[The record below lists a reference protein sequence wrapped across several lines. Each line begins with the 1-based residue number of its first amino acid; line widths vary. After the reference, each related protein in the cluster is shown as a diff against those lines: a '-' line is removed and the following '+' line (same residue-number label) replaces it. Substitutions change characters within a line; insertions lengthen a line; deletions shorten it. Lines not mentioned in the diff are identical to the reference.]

1 MRSGI
6 MLQRTEDL
14 WPRGE
19 PPSTALCDEDA
30 RLALLA
36 AHGASAL
43 VEDPELNA
51 IVSLAAKAC
60 DAPLAA
66 ITIIE
71 RDHQLFLARLGLA
84 QEETPRPI
92 SFCAHA
98 MLGSESMVIPDA
110 TLDDRFH
117 DNPLVTAS
125 PHIRFYAGYPLIS
138 AEGAPLGA
146 LCIIDT
152 KPRPAGLTELQRETL
167 AVLGAAVM
175 RRLGQR
181 RLNLEAKNE
190 IDQREAQLRRMID
203 SVPDIAFSA
212 DADGTFDYFNARWE
226 ELTGQPPPA
235 LATDWQ
241 PFVHAEDFAA
251 SLERWNTAVRNV
263 TPFEDQWRLRMADG
277 SWRWVL
283 SRVVPAVTKAGAAR
297 WFGVLTDID
306 AVHREKQAKDLLAAE
321 LSHRIKN
328 IFAVISGI
336 ISIRARGR
344 PELFEF
350 ASDLGTAIRALGTA
364 HDYVRPVEG
373 RSSDCLQ
380 GLLRDLLAPYDHGN
394 SGHVTVTGADIEI
407 GPQAATPLA
416 LIFHELATNSAKY
429 GALASDRGTVAVE
442 IAAPNATDG
451 MLHVTWRETSGTGP
465 LSESSGSEGFGS
477 RLLRLAIENQLRGSF
492 ERRMGADGIT
502 IEIAVAADRVAA

>member
-1 MRSGI
+1 
-6 MLQRTEDL
+6 MLQRIEDL

-19 PPSTALCDEDA
+19 PPSTALCGDDA

-36 AHGASAL
+36 AHGTSAL

-51 IVSLAAKAC
+51 IVTLAARICAT
-60 DAPLAA
+60 PLAA
-66 ITIIE
+66 VTVIE
-71 RDHQLFLARLGLA
+71 RDHQVFLARLGLA
-84 QEETPRPI
+84 EDETPRPI

-98 MLGSESMVIPDA
+98 MLGSEAMVIPDA
-110 TLDDRFH
+110 TIDDRFH
-117 DNPLVTAS
+117 DNPLVTAA
-125 PHIRFYAGYPLIS
+125 PHIRFYAGHPLIS

-146 LCIIDT
+146 LCVIDT
-152 KPRPAGLTELQRETL
+152 VPRPTGLTELQREAL
-167 AVLGAAVM
+167 AVMGAAVM

-181 RLNLEAKNE
+181 RLSLEARHE

-212 DADGTFDYFNARWE
+212 DAAGNFDYFNARWE
-226 ELTGQPPPA
+226 ELTGRPPPA
-235 LATDWQ
+235 VATAWR
-241 PFVHAEDFAA
+241 PFVHPEDFAA
-251 SLERWNTAVRNV
+251 SLERWNTAVRTV
-263 TPFEDQWRLRMADG
+263 TPFEDQWRLHMADG

-283 SRVVPAVTKAGAAR
+283 SRVVPVVTKAGPAR

-336 ISIRARGR
+336 ISIRARGK
-344 PELFEF
+344 PELSEF
-350 ASDLGTAIRALGTA
+350 ATELGTAVRALGTA

-380 GLLRDLLAPYDHGN
+380 GLLRDLLAPYDHGDAR
-394 SGHVTVTGADIEI
+394 HVTVTGADIEI
-407 GPQAATPLA
+407 GPRAATPLA

-429 GALASDRGTVAVE
+429 GALASDSGEVAVE
-442 IAAPNATDG
+442 IAAPDLEEG
-451 MLHVTWRETSGTGP
+451 MLRVTWRETSRDGLPTTP
-465 LSESSGSEGFGS
+465 SGGEGFGS
-477 RLLRLAIENQLRGSF
+477 RLLRLAIENQLGGNFQRNLR
-492 ERRMGADGIT
+492 EDGMT
-502 IEIAVAADRVAA
+502 IEIAVAASRVSA